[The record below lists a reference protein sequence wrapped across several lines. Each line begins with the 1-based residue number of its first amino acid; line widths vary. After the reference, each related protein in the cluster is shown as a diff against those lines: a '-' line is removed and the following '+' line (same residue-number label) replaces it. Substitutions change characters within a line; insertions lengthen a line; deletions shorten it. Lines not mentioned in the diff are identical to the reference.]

1 MSAPKIYFGAGLFSK
16 DQGYNSAEE
25 IKPWLAVLS
34 ESKNIISSIDTAV
47 AYRECEEWLGQLKV
61 DTQSGFPIDTKLTGG
76 VHPALVAT
84 KVNVI
89 AQARESLSK
98 TGAKQFGT
106 LYLHAPDPRVPVEET
121 LSGFDALYKDGVFKD
136 FGLTNHTSEQVEEVI
151 KVCKEKQFVLPSV
164 FQGSYNPI
172 ARLPEESLLPVLRKH
187 KISFIAYSPMAGG
200 FLAKTSQQFRDQPES
215 FHGRWNRAGFL
226 GKVYHFLYNKPPALE
241 ALDKWNKIAAAEG
254 ISGEEMAYRWVAYNS
269 ALTTDDGMVIGATT
283 IEQWKSNLAAIQKGP
298 LSPETAARI
307 DAL

>member
-16 DQGYNSAEE
+16 DQGYNSVEE

-34 ESKNIISSIDTAV
+34 ESKSIISSIDTAV
-47 AYRECEEWLGQLKV
+47 TYRECEEWLGQLKV
-61 DTQSGFPIDTKLTGG
+61 DAQFGFPIDTKLTGG
-76 VHPALVAT
+76 PHPALVAT
-84 KVNVI
+84 KDNII

-121 LSGFDALYKDGVFKD
+121 LSGFDALYEDGVFKH
-136 FGLTNHTSEQVEEVI
+136 FGLTYHTSEQVEEVI
-151 KVCKEKQFVLPSV
+151 K
-164 FQGSYNPI
+164 
-172 ARLPEESLLPVLRKH
+172 H
-187 KISFIAYSPMAGG
+187 KISFVAYSPMAGG
-200 FLAKTSQQFRDQPES
+200 FLAKTSQQFRHQPES
-215 FHGRWNRAGFL
+215 FHGRWDRAGFL
-226 GKVYHFLYNKPPALE
+226 GNVYHFLYNKPPALE
-241 ALDKWNKIAAAEG
+241 ALDKWNEIAAAEG

-269 ALTTDDGMVIGATT
+269 ALTTDDDMVIGATT

-307 DAL
+307 DALWTPELKKDGILDNFVAIKGAMVSPM